1 MECEVCHYTLHAK
14 CFNDH
19 KPCPDGWNS
28 TDKSVTTDPPG
39 AFNSE
44 APVTPPV
51 APPAVPSQATAIY
64 QHILHDMEQIQTG
77 QQVQQYPNSP
87 ALHGQSS
94 IVPLANL
101 GIATGVGGVNSGYAV
116 QYGKPREADAIK
128 LLTFPKPGTSFEK
141 WWDHALDSISAATSF
156 CTEAYR
162 WAIQCE
168 KPETTFADLAESGGF
183 VRLDALLL
191 TALMECIPGDTHL
204 LRQEI

>member
-1 MECEVCHYTLHAK
+1 MKLYFWV
-14 CFNDH
+14 
-19 KPCPDGWNS
+19 
-28 TDKSVTTDPPG
+28 
-39 AFNSE
+39 
-44 APVTPPV
+44 
-51 APPAVPSQATAIY
+51 
-64 QHILHDMEQIQTG
+64 

-101 GIATGVGGVNSGYAV
+101 GIATGVGGVNSGFAV

-128 LLTFPKPGTSFEK
+128 LFTLPKPGTSFET

-204 LRQEI
+204 LRQEIKKATAEQRAAQQRNITGRQVLMMVHRFFAMNSKDKDMTDTARLHKVTLSNGDIQKFIYMWVR